1 MAESAGSA
9 LTWPDFAILAA
20 SLAALVVIGGA
31 FSREQQATEDFFL
44 ARRRIPWW
52 AACLSFLATEI
63 SAVTIIAVP
72 ATAYSENWEYGQF
85 FVGSSL
91 AKFAVAF
98 LFIPAFYR
106 FNCTTIYEFLLFRFG
121 QASQVTSSIFFFI
134 TRLLGSG
141 VRLMA
146 AALAVAVLIG
156 WPLWATI
163 ALFTVVSIAYIGL
176 GGVKAVVWTNV
187 FQATMFLLGGALTV
201 GFLVWRTD
209 GGIGAMV
216 GTAAE
221 AGRLSVINWGPAPG
235 APDFWHRV
243 LTDPNIFWLAILNGF
258 VGSMAAFGT
267 DFDLMQRLL
276 TVETRGESQRT
287 LSLTPLGTL
296 VTLLLY
302 LAIGAGLFTY
312 YAQHP
317 GVSLPRPDE
326 IFPYFIRT
334 VMPVVLRGV
343 MLTAIVLASI
353 DSPLG
358 SLSASFVTDIYR
370 PLIAPGRTARLGFLL
385 LRQDPLA
392 RLQDRGGYLRLPP
405 RRLPPGA
412 PHPAAGESRQRGR
425 HDRHGRGQP
434 RAPRARRGRRHRL
447 CLVVAGHPGHGGHH
461 GAGAAALPG
470 ARSRPPF
477 TARGGPRAIRSGGGS
492 RTSPGRRPHPPPRRS
507 RVPDRGGLAF
517 GRQVPG
523 LSHDRLGGRAL
534 RRTGVHRE
542 RGRRRLR
549 PGRARL
555 RRPARRPQSSV
566 RARQDRV
573 LLCGLRGRVDH
584 LRLRPRRV
592 LRAA

>member
-20 SLAALVVIGGA
+20 SLAALVLIGGA

-163 ALFTVVSIAYIGL
+163 TLFTVVSIAYIGL

-187 FQATMFLLGGALTV
+187 FQASMFLVGGALTV
-201 GFLVWRTD
+201 GFLFWRID
-209 GGIGAMV
+209 GGVGAML

-276 TVETRGESQRT
+276 TVETGGESQRT

-370 PLIAPGRTARLGFLL
+370 PLIAPGRTDRHYLLVSRVAVVGFGLALAALAWGFSFFDKILWLAFKIAGVTFGSLLGVFLL
-385 LRQDPLA
+385 GLLTRLRANHANVVAMIVMAVVNLVLLVLSEAGVIAFAWSWLVILGTLGTMVLAPL
-392 RLQDRGGYLRLPP
+392 LSPVLD
-405 RRLPPGA
+405 
-412 PHPAAGESRQRGR
+412 RGR
-425 HDRHGRGQP
+425 H
-434 RAPRARRGRRHRL
+434 
-447 CLVVAGHPGHGGHH
+447 
-461 GAGAAALPG
+461 
-470 ARSRPPF
+470 
-477 TARGGPRAIRSGGGS
+477 
-492 RTSPGRRPHPPPRRS
+492 
-507 RVPDRGGLAF
+507 
-517 GRQVPG
+517 
-523 LSHDRLGGRAL
+523 
-534 RRTGVHRE
+534 
-542 RGRRRLR
+542 LR
-549 PGRARL
+549 PEAN
-555 RRPARRPQSSV
+555 PAR
-566 RARQDRV
+566 
-573 LLCGLRGRVDH
+573 
-584 LRLRPRRV
+584 
-592 LRAA
+592 

>member
-20 SLAALVVIGGA
+20 SLAALIVIGGA
-31 FSREQQATEDFFL
+31 FSREQRGTEDFFL

-91 AKFAVAF
+91 AKLAVAF

-146 AALAVAVLIG
+146 AALAVALLIG

-187 FQATMFLLGGALTV
+187 FQAAMFLLGGALTV
-201 GFLVWRTD
+201 GFLAWRID
-209 GGIGAMV
+209 GGMGAML

-235 APDFWHRV
+235 AADFWHRV

-267 DFDLMQRLL
+267 DHDLMQRLL
-276 TVETRGESQRT
+276 TVETRAESQRT
-287 LSLTPLGTL
+287 LSLTPIGTFF
-296 VTLLLY
+296 TLLIY

-312 YAQHP
+312 YAQHQAI
-317 GVSLPRPDE
+317 STPRVDE
-326 IFPYFIRT
+326 IFPFFIRT
-334 VMPVVLRGV
+334 AMPEVLRGL
-343 MLTAIVLASI
+343 MLAAIVLASI

-358 SLSASFVTDIYR
+358 SLAASFVTDIYR
-370 PLIAPGRTARLGFLL
+370 PLFVPNRDEHHYLFVSRTAVVVFGILLALIAYGF
-385 LRQDPLA
+385 
-392 RLQDRGGYLRLPP
+392 
-405 RRLPPGA
+405 
-412 PHPAAGESRQRGR
+412 
-425 HDRHGRGQP
+425 
-434 RAPRARRGRRHRL
+434 
-447 CLVVAGHPGHGGHH
+447 
-461 GAGAAALPG
+461 
-470 ARSRPPF
+470 
-477 TARGGPRAIRSGGGS
+477 
-492 RTSPGRRPHPPPRRS
+492 
-507 RVPDRGGLAF
+507 
-517 GRQVPG
+517 
-523 LSHDRLGGRAL
+523 
-534 RRTGVHRE
+534 
-542 RGRRRLR
+542 
-549 PGRARL
+549 
-555 RRPARRPQSSV
+555 
-566 RARQDRV
+566 
-573 LLCGLRGRVDH
+573 
-584 LRLRPRRV
+584 
-592 LRAA
+592 